1 MGEVFRTSVKPMIK
15 RHSKKEFFIKEKQNT
30 TERPQ
35 HPERFVRISTLRGS
49 DAPAPASSPPPAAP
63 ANSVNIS
70 DGLAPAR
77 EAGGQE

>member
-1 MGEVFRTSVKPMIK
+1 MGEVFRISVKPMIK

-30 TERPQ
+30 TERRH
-35 HPERFVRISTLRGS
+35 HPKGSCAFPTLRGS